1 MKIRCSR
8 CNGSGYEKKE
18 IIKCKYCLGKTCIN
32 CNSTGLKQQP
42 YETCYGCFGSGEIE
56 NKVTIQ
62 NIVKKDNIIN
72 INDDK

>member
-1 MKIRCSR
+1 A
-8 CNGSGYEKKE
+8 
-18 IIKCKYCLGKTCIN
+18 CIN

>member
-1 MKIRCSR
+1 MKIQCSI

-18 IIKCKYCLGKTCIN
+18 IIKCEYCNGKKCIS

-42 YETCYGCFGSGEIE
+42 YETCYNCFGLGEIE
-56 NKVTIQ
+56 